1 MNFLKSERGISLCK
15 LMGGVVIAAALA
27 VYGAVTVW
35 RIVPGIGDYFHGIV
49 LATLALGILMTMV
62 LGWLCFFRRVKIEK
76 AYPVAALFLAVMTFL
91 ALPTYSK
98 PDEQLHFETAYELSN
113 RMVGEEVYTDEW
125 RFLLSMRACDNE
137 YTGTGLS
144 VEQYNWFGS
153 LYTTNEQGEQTD
165 DYIRNHSS
173 GDILAYLIPAAG
185 ITVGRWFHLGFS
197 GVAAMGTLFQTVF
210 FILMITY
217 AMHKLPFGKRTLFV
231 IALLPMTLQQA
242 CSFSYDSVL
251 ISAGSVA
258 TSLAVCWAEK
268 IRAAEQREKEELSVK
283 TGILARTVFGV
294 VAVPEAALFAL
305 STILLL
311 SVKAGIYVLLV
322 LLPIF
327 SCFSWQ
333 KFKTWMKARNHR
345 LIFAGILALLAAAVV
360 FLLIF
365 GGVGQ
370 RLTTLNVRPYV
381 AWADAYGFSV
391 AEYITHPFYTLKVLA
406 HTCVEKGPY
415 YVQTLLGGLLGWLD
429 ITISSKVLLLVLL
442 FLLLS
447 LVRSPE
453 EKQVL
458 KRSGRIGFLLT
469 AMAIVLLSVLGML
482 FYWTPMFS
490 PVVEGVQGRYFLPP
504 LLAALLAVGF
514 WKRPVWKRPVDDLFV
529 LGMSLLDFAVI
540 ICIYINIITK

>member
-15 LMGGVVIAAALA
+15 LMGALVIAAALA

-35 RIVPGIGDYFHGIV
+35 RIVPGSGDYFHGIV
-49 LATLALGILMTMV
+49 LATLALGILMTLV
-62 LGWLCFFRRVKIEK
+62 LGWICFFRKVKIEK
-76 AYPVAALFLAVMTFL
+76 AYPVAALFLAVMIFL

-258 TSLAVCWAEK
+258 TSLAVCWAAK
-268 IRAAEQREKEELSVK
+268 IRVAEQGGKEELSVK
-283 TGILARTVFGV
+283 TGMLARAVFGV

-311 SVKAGIYVLLV
+311 SVKAGIYAFLV
-322 LLPIF
+322 LLLVF

-333 KFKTWMKARNHR
+333 KFKTWIKARNHR
-345 LIFAGILALLAAAVV
+345 LIFTGILALLAAAVV

-370 RLTTLNVRPYV
+370 RLATLNVRPYV

-391 AEYITHPFYTLKVLA
+391 TEYITHPFYTLKVLA

-458 KRSGRIGFLLT
+458 KKSGRIGFLLT
-469 AMAIVLLSVLGML
+469 AMAIVLLSILGML

-490 PVVEGVQGRYFLPP
+490 SVVEGVQGRYFLPP

>member
-1 MNFLKSERGISLCK
+1 MI
-15 LMGGVVIAAALA
+15 IAAAL
-27 VYGAVTVW
+27 VIYGAVSVW
-35 RIVPGIGDYFHGIV
+35 RIVPGSGDYFHGIV
-49 LATLALGILMTMV
+49 FATLALGVLMTLV
-62 LGWLCFFRRVKIEK
+62 LGWICFFCKVKIEK

-113 RMVGEEVYTDEW
+113 RMVGEKVYMDEW
-125 RFLLSMRACDNE
+125 RFFLSMRACDNE
-137 YTGTGLS
+137 YIGTELS

-185 ITVGRWFHLGFS
+185 ITVGRWLHLGFS
-197 GVAAMGTLFQTVF
+197 GVAAMGTLFQAVF

-217 AMHKLPFGKRTLFV
+217 AMHKLPYGKQTLFV

-242 CSFSYDSVL
+242 YSFSYDSVL
-251 ISAGSVA
+251 ISAGAVV
-258 TSLAVCWAEK
+258 TSLAVCWAAK
-268 IRAAEQREKEELSVK
+268 IRATDRGKKEELPVK
-283 TGILARTVFGV
+283 AGILARPVFGV
-294 VAVPEAALFAL
+294 V
-305 STILLL
+305 TILEAVLFVFSAIMLL
-311 SVKAGIYVLLV
+311 SVKAGVYALLV
-322 LLPIF
+322 LLPVF
-327 SCFSWQ
+327 ACFSYK
-333 KFKTWMKARNHR
+333 KFKTWIKVRNHK
-345 LIFAGILALLAAAVV
+345 LVFAGIIVLLAVAVF
-360 FLLIF
+360 FLLLF

-370 RLTTLNVRPYV
+370 RLTTLKVRPYV
-381 AWADAYGFSV
+381 AWADTYGFSV
-391 AEYITHPFYTLKVLA
+391 MEYITHPFYTLKVLA
-406 HTCVEKGPY
+406 YTCVTKGSY
-415 YVQTLLGGLLGWLD
+415 YVWTLLGGLLGWLD
-429 ITISSKVLLLVLL
+429 ITISSKVLFLVLL

-453 EKQVL
+453 EKNVL
-458 KRSGRIGFLLT
+458 KKSGRIGFLLT

-490 PVVEGVQGRYFLPP
+490 PVVEGVQGRYFIPP

-514 WKRPVWKRPVDDLFV
+514 WKRPLWKRSVGNLFAV
-529 LGMSLLDFAVI
+529 GMPLLDFAVI